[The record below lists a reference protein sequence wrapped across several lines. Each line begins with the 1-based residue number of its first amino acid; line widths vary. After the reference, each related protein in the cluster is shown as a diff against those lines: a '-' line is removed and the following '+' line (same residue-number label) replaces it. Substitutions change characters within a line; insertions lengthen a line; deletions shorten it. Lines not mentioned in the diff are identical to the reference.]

1 MHNIVM
7 TSAFVMISC
16 DYGQEKR
23 IIDEMR
29 SLIPVKQIEETLGA
43 YDIIA
48 KIESTSPDKVKETI
62 KSKIQKIDNVRST
75 LTLFVN

>member
-1 MHNIVM
+1 MCNDIM
-7 TSAFVMISC
+7 ASAFVMISC

-23 IIDEMR
+23 VIDEMR
-29 SLIPVKQIEETLGA
+29 SLIPVKQIVETVGV

-48 KIESTSPDKVKETI
+48 KIESKTLDRIKETI
-62 KSKIQKIDNVRST
+62 STKIQKIGNVRST

>member
-1 MHNIVM
+1 MA
-7 TSAFVMISC
+7 SAFVMISC

-23 IIDEMR
+23 VIDEMK
-29 SLIPVKQIEETLGA
+29 SLIPVKQIEETVGV

-48 KIESTSPDKVKETI
+48 KLESKTLDRVIETI
-62 KSKIQKIDNVRST
+62 NTQIQKMDNVRST

>member
-1 MHNIVM
+1 M

-29 SLIPVKQIEETLGA
+29 SLIPVKQIEETVGA

-48 KIESTSPDKVKETI
+48 KIESTSSDKLKETI
-62 KSKIQKIDNVRST
+62 KSKIQKIDNIRST
-75 LTLFVN
+75 LTLFIN

>member
-1 MHNIVM
+1 MA
-7 TSAFVMISC
+7 SAFVMISC

-23 IIDEMR
+23 VIDEMK
-29 SLIPVKQIEETLGA
+29 SLILVKQIEETVGV

-48 KIESTSPDKVKETI
+48 TVESKTLDKIKETI
-62 KSKIQKIDNVRST
+62 NTKIQKMNNVRST

>member
-1 MHNIVM
+1 MA
-7 TSAFVMISC
+7 SAFVMISC

-23 IIDEMR
+23 VVDEMK
-29 SLIPVKQIEETLGA
+29 SLIPVKQIEETVGV

-48 KIESTSPDKVKETI
+48 KIESKSLDQVKETI
-62 KSKIQKIDNVRST
+62 STKIQKIDNVRST

>member
-1 MHNIVM
+1 MRNIIM

-29 SLIPVKQIEETLGA
+29 SLIPVKQIEETVGA

-48 KIESTSPDKVKETI
+48 KIESTSSDKLKETI
-62 KSKIQKIDNVRST
+62 KSKIQKIDNIRST
-75 LTLFVN
+75 LTLFIN